1 VAIALHAA
9 TKPSAPIS
17 SSYCYYLES
26 FVKLYL
32 QIVKILLHWFTS
44 LQQTRSTTSERAMYT
59 TINEEGLL
67 NNYANEP
74 DLYYAVYPS
83 PSQQRSYALR
93 GAIAT
98 LFVTALVLVS
108 LAVS

>member
-1 VAIALHAA
+1 
-9 TKPSAPIS
+9 
-17 SSYCYYLES
+17 
-26 FVKLYL
+26 
-32 QIVKILLHWFTS
+32 
-44 LQQTRSTTSERAMYT
+44 MYT
-59 TINEEGLL
+59 TVNEEGLL

-74 DLYYAVYPS
+74 DMYYAVYPS
-83 PSQQRSYALR
+83 PEQQRNYALQ

>member
-1 VAIALHAA
+1 
-9 TKPSAPIS
+9 
-17 SSYCYYLES
+17 
-26 FVKLYL
+26 
-32 QIVKILLHWFTS
+32 
-44 LQQTRSTTSERAMYT
+44 MYT
-59 TINEEGLL
+59 TVNEQGLL

-83 PSQQRSYALR
+83 PEQRRNYVRL

-108 LAVS
+108 WAAS

>member
-1 VAIALHAA
+1 
-9 TKPSAPIS
+9 
-17 SSYCYYLES
+17 
-26 FVKLYL
+26 
-32 QIVKILLHWFTS
+32 
-44 LQQTRSTTSERAMYT
+44 MYT
-59 TINEEGLL
+59 TVNEQGLL

-83 PSQQRSYALR
+83 PEQRRNYALK

-108 LAVS
+108 WAAS

>member
-1 VAIALHAA
+1 
-9 TKPSAPIS
+9 
-17 SSYCYYLES
+17 
-26 FVKLYL
+26 
-32 QIVKILLHWFTS
+32 
-44 LQQTRSTTSERAMYT
+44 MYT
-59 TINEEGLL
+59 TINEKGLL

-83 PSQQRSYALR
+83 PEQRRNYAQM

-108 LAVS
+108 FAAS